1 MKDKNGIEIKC
12 ENCEYRNPCL
22 ECATCEN
29 GGFKPKGKALEAR
42 IAELEA
48 ENAELKDH
56 ISKSEKMVDVRQLV
70 KPLQWEI
77 ENVYNNFCIE
87 DTDFFAKCGDFL
99 FTITHV
105 RNECSIS
112 CETKEIK
119 YFQDSIIVKVKYES
133 CVKLITQIYIEN
145 SVQSNIIDLNKAKQ
159 AAQDWLVSLV
169 ANVCGLESEVRNG

>member
-12 ENCEYRNPCL
+12 ENCEYRKPCL

-56 ISKSEKMVDVRQLV
+56 ISKSEKMVDVRKLV
-70 KPLQWEI
+70 KPLVWEYDEDDEI
-77 ENVYNNFCIE
+77 YSAPISPRCRKFLQVSVFCE
-87 DTDFFAKCGDFL
+87 KMKSGFWRVCTDCIVCDRKTPEEAK
-99 FTITHV
+99 
-105 RNECSIS
+105 E
-112 CETKEIK
+112 
-119 YFQDSIIVKVKYES
+119 
-133 CVKLITQIYIEN
+133 
-145 SVQSNIIDLNKAKQ
+145 

-169 ANVCGLESEVRNG
+169 ANVCGLESEVQNG